1 MLRWG
6 FLEILFLRSRLN
18 GGICLLPTL
27 AFPPWDEGGE
37 GGTLE
42 VRGLA
47 RDIPSDL
54 CIAFL
59 STGSAFHNIP
69 PEAGCGNLRTAS
81 LLRNLSQVAVV
92 EAGL

>member
-27 AFPPWDEGGE
+27 AFPPPWDEGGE

-42 VRGLA
+42 VR
-47 RDIPSDL
+47 
-54 CIAFL
+54 
-59 STGSAFHNIP
+59 
-69 PEAGCGNLRTAS
+69 AS
-81 LLRNLSQVAVV
+81 LGTSLLTFVLLFFPLGRHFITFPPPPPRLDVGTS
-92 EAGL
+92 ELPHS